1 MSQSLLVDQY
11 SRPMEAAVATSPSSY
26 YNGTQRT
33 RHRSNRSSFV
43 SDSRT
48 TLNKAARQTLVGF
61 ARTLY
66 ENYGE
71 VKGAIDDVTRYS
83 VGAGIRPQS
92 LAGDVATEYE
102 QFFNEWAKNADLAGQ
117 FSFWGLQRLASLR
130 LDIDGDIG
138 FNMVRGGNDWPFLQP
153 IEAHRISGDKQDKTQ
168 FDGVSISPKTGRP
181 VAYHVRQDKDSK
193 RIPARDFILI
203 SDPKRV
209 NQYRGITSLSH
220 AISDVWDIADILDY
234 EKVGVKMRS
243 AIGMV
248 MVTKG
253 GTTDDALDIVES
265 GYAAADTGTVPWQTF
280 DAGMIPRL
288 QEGEDISEFGGNQPS
303 PAFQGFIELLMRKT
317 AVGLGL
323 PFEFVWNPTD
333 AGGATQRAVLAKAQR
348 KFNER
353 GNLLD
358 EKFNK
363 RVWGWV
369 ISKAIKR
376 GDLPHSADWWRV
388 RWQHPK
394 KITVDVGREAKESR
408 EDIKM
413 GLKTLADDA
422 GERGLDWQ
430 EIRTQTEAE
439 NIDLIQRA
447 KHISE
452 TQGID
457 LNMALSL
464 MSQRTPNPPTEAN
477 DSPAA

>member
-1 MSQSLLVDQY
+1 MKTGGLVDQHG
-11 SRPMEAAVATSPSSY
+11 RPLEQAAVQPY
-26 YNGTQRT
+26 YQGAHRS
-33 RHRSNRSSFV
+33 RHRTPRLNTV
-43 SDSRT
+43 ADSRS
-48 TLNKAARQTLVGF
+48 TLSQAARQTLLGY
-61 ARTLY
+61 ARILY

-83 VGAGIRPQS
+83 VGAGIKPQS
-92 LAGDVATEYE
+92 QAEDVSGEYE
-102 QFFNEWAKNADLAGQ
+102 QFFNEWAKTADLGGQ
-117 FSFWGLQRLASLR
+117 FTFWGLQRLASLR
-130 LDIDGDIG
+130 LDVDGDIG
-138 FNMVRGGNDWPFLQP
+138 FNMVTGQNDWPFLQP
-153 IEAHRISGDKQDKTQ
+153 IEGHRIQGKRQDKTI

-181 VAYHVRQDKDSK
+181 SAYFVAQEKDSK
-193 RIPARDFILI
+193 RIPARNFILI

-209 NQYRGITSLSH
+209 NQYRGVTSLAH
-220 AISDVWDIADILDY
+220 AISDVWDISDILEY

-253 GTTDDALDIVES
+253 GAMDDGLDIVQS
-265 GYAAADTGTVPWQTF
+265 GYAASDTGTVPWQTF

-288 QEGEDISEFGGNQPS
+288 DQGEDITDIGGNRPS

-333 AGGATQRAVLAKAQR
+333 AGGATQRAILAKAQR

-353 GNLLD
+353 GCLLD
-358 EKFNK
+358 EKLNS

-369 ISKAIKR
+369 ISKGIKR
-376 GDLPHSADWWRV
+376 GDLKHSPNWWKV

-394 KITVDVGREAKESR
+394 KITVDVGREAKEAR

-422 GERGLDWQ
+422 GERGMDWLD
-430 EIRTQTEAE
+430 IRSQTEAE
-439 NIDLIQRA
+439 NVDLIQRA
-447 KHISE
+447 QRLADQ
-452 TQGID
+452 TGITLD
-457 LNMALSL
+457 MALSL
-464 MSQRTPNPPTEAN
+464 MSQRSANPPIESN
-477 DSPAA
+477 DTAFA

>member
-1 MSQSLLVDQY
+1 
-11 SRPMEAAVATSPSSY
+11 MESAVTSGQSY

-33 RHRSNRSSFV
+33 RHRSTRTGYV
-43 SDSRT
+43 SDSRS

-92 LAGDVATEYE
+92 QAGHVAGEYE
-102 QFFNEWAKNADLAGQ
+102 QFFNEWAKNADLSGQ

-138 FNMVRGGNDWPFLQP
+138 FNMVRGANNWPFLQA
-153 IEAHRISGDKQDKTQ
+153 IEGHRIDGPKNDKSH
-168 FDGVSISPKTGRP
+168 FDGVAISPKTGRP
-181 VAYHVRQDKDSK
+181 SAYYVRQEKDSK
-193 RIPARDFILI
+193 RIPARDFILV

-209 NQYRGITSLSH
+209 NQYRGVTSLSH
-220 AISDVWDIADILDY
+220 AISDVWDTADILDY

-265 GYAAADTGTVPWQTF
+265 GYTAADTGTVPWQTF

-288 QEGEDISEFGGNQPS
+288 NEGEDISEFGGNQPS

-376 GDLPHSADWWRV
+376 GDLKPSSDWWKV

-394 KITVDVGREAKESR
+394 KITVDVGREAKEAR

-422 GERGLDWQ
+422 GERGMDWQ
-430 EIRTQTEAE
+430 EIRSQTEAE
-439 NIDLIQRA
+439 NVDLIQRA
-447 KHISE
+447 QSISKQ
-452 TQGID
+452 TGVD
-457 LNMALSL
+457 LDLALSL
-464 MSQRTPNPPTEAN
+464 MSQRSANPPIETN
-477 DSPAA
+477 DAAAA